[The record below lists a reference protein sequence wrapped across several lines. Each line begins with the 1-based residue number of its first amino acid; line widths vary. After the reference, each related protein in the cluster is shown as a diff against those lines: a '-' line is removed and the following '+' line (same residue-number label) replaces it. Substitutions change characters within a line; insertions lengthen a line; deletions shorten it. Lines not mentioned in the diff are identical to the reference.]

1 MDGVRLSLRDE
12 ASLLSA
18 YRDFSTRLGAR
29 AMVQRQASRD
39 GIEMALGVV
48 RDPLLGAMV
57 MIGAGGT
64 LIEILDDRVC
74 VPAPSNHKEVA
85 LAINHL
91 RCRPLLDGARGKP
104 AVDVNALVDAAVT
117 LSILA
122 GELTDVIAEIDVNP
136 VLVSTHGCIALD
148 ALVIPASTS

>member
-1 MDGVRLSLRDE
+1 
-12 ASLLSA
+12 
-18 YRDFSTRLGAR
+18 
-29 AMVQRQASRD
+29 
-39 GIEMALGVV
+39 MALGVV

-57 MIGAGGT
+57 MIGIGGT
-64 LIEILDDRVC
+64 LIELLDDKVC
-74 VPAPSNHKEVA
+74 VPAPSNHTEVSR
-85 LAINHL
+85 AIDGLN
-91 RCRPLLDGARGKP
+91 CRPLLEGARGKP
-104 AVDVNALVDAAVT
+104 AVDVNALGDAAVR